1 MALLIAGDGTIAEA
15 SGGWGGYLK
24 EKMPRAAVYVYAL
37 PGGSSKS
44 FLAEAGMQPA
54 EEKMKEGDV
63 LLIQF
68 GWNDAKKSVWK
79 HTDPFTSYMNCLSI
93 CADTARTWGT
103 VPVLLTQIPRPDF
116 ENGKLRNSGGDYPQ
130 AVRMLGRRAGIAVID
145 LYQLGSEAMEKLGA
159 AGAGSL
165 FEDGCGE
172 PRLTEKGGRF
182 FADLVYEGLN
192 ELGLLPAEEATET
205 ADTAGRPA
213 ALAWKTEEGGN

>member
-1 MALLIAGDGTIAEA
+1 MALLIAGDGTIGET

-24 EKMPRAAVYVYAL
+24 EKMPRAAIYLYAL

-44 FLAEAGMQPA
+44 FLAEAGMRPA

-68 GWNDAKKSVWK
+68 GWNDAEKSVWK
-79 HTDPFTSYMNCLSI
+79 HTDPFSSFMNCLSI

-103 VPVLLTQIPRPDF
+103 VPVLLTQIPRADY
-116 ENGKLRNSGGDYPQ
+116 EDGKLRNSGGDYPQ

-145 LYQLGSEAMEKLGA
+145 VYQRGIDAMEKPGTP
-159 AGAGSL
+159 GAGSL
-165 FEDGCGE
+165 FEDSCGE
-172 PRLTEKGGRF
+172 PKLTEKGGRF
-182 FADLVYEGLN
+182 FADLVYEGLK
-192 ELGLLPAEEATET
+192 ELGLLPAEEEMKTAET
-205 ADTAGRPA
+205 AGKPA